1 MARDYIDIGPTPA
14 EEDCA
19 QVGSPDYERRA
30 RPECIRFID
39 QIRRTLGEEP
49 AKAALRV
56 KSNPHDFGAYLSV
69 VCYYDDDDE
78 ASTEYAYRCEEQAPS
93 RWDTPLRDSDQLAAS
108 RTRQVCGSCL
118 AAADEEG
125 VPDRESQE
133 LWMMELGADVA
144 DHLCDQVEAPALGFQ
159 CRCGCR
165 SR

>member
-19 QVGSPDYERRA
+19 QVGSPDYESRA

-69 VCYYDDDDE
+69 VCYYDDGDQ
-78 ASTEYAYRCEEQAPS
+78 ASSEYA
-93 RWDTPLRDSDQLAAS
+93 
-108 RTRQVCGSCL
+108 
-118 AAADEEG
+118 
-125 VPDRESQE
+125 
-133 LWMMELGADVA
+133 
-144 DHLCDQVEAPALGFQ
+144 
-159 CRCGCR
+159 
-165 SR
+165 